1 METKHYFYKSI
12 VYTVYLEEL
21 RHITTHGPLSP
32 SERNDILYSLESS
45 LSSKNRTCIR
55 LYNWIIYFC
64 PFMAH
69 RYGCR
74 FMNNV
79 KRAYMT
85 QKNNHTLEEYITAAL
100 DMTICSKRERSMREQ
115 TTRDSNHN
123 DQIIDS
129 INELKSLIC
138 TQSEQ
143 RVDYSRFNNNELRDI
158 INDSF
163 RKLSDLCTNV
173 TELDRDRLIIL
184 LQYVTLMNGLLCVW
198 CVFVRYI
205 GCVFQILR
213 ESIAHAI
220 MSCLEMESISGTLIT
235 Q

>member
-1 METKHYFYKSI
+1 MHTVDAKYPDGLSYEIMVSGHLSAHQLMETKQFFYKSI

-21 RHITTHGPLSP
+21 RYEAADHPLSP
-32 SERNDILYSLESS
+32 NERSKVLYSLEDV
-45 LSSKNRTCIR
+45 LSSKNQTCVR

-64 PFMAH
+64 PFLTH

-85 QKNNHTLEEYITAAL
+85 QKNNHSLDEYIQGAL
-100 DMTICSKRERSMREQ
+100 DMTICSKKERSACENAITENNQ
-115 TTRDSNHN
+115 A

-129 INELKSLIC
+129 LKELKSLIVNK
-138 TQSEQ
+138 SEQ
-143 RVDYSRFNNNELRDI
+143 RVDYSRFKNSELRSI

-173 TELDRDRLIIL
+173 TELDRDKLIIL
-184 LQYVTLMNGLLCVW
+184 LQYVTIMNGLLC
-198 CVFVRYI
+198 
-205 GCVFQILR
+205 L
-213 ESIAHAI
+213 
-220 MSCLEMESISGTLIT
+220 
-235 Q
+235 

>member
-1 METKHYFYKSI
+1 MLDELQTIDAQYPNGLSYEIIVSGHLSAHQMMETKHFFYKSI

-21 RHITTHGPLSP
+21 RHRATPNSLSP
-32 SERNDILYSLESS
+32 SEKNNILYSLQNS
-45 LSSKNRTCIR
+45 LSSKNQTCIR

-85 QKNNHTLEEYITAAL
+85 QKNNHTLDKYIQGAL
-100 DMTICSKRERSMREQ
+100 DMTICSKKERSMHEE
-115 TTRDSNHN
+115 TTTESIRT

-129 INELKSLIC
+129 IRELKSLIS

-143 RVDYSRFNNNELRDI
+143 RVDYSRFNDSELRDI

-173 TELDRDRLIIL
+173 TELDRDKLIIL
-184 LQYVTLMNGLLCVW
+184 LQYVTFVNGLLCV
-198 CVFVRYI
+198 
-205 GCVFQILR
+205 
-213 ESIAHAI
+213 
-220 MSCLEMESISGTLIT
+220 
-235 Q
+235 